1 MKIIMLGT
9 GDAFSSGGR
18 ANTSIF
24 LDGTYKILL
33 DCSPHAV
40 YSLRKCGYSPNQ
52 MQYVFI
58 THLHGDHVG
67 GLPFLLLNL
76 IHKEKGKIIVSGPPG
91 LSDLVNSVYSELF
104 GQTNFTDYL
113 DIRHLN
119 KNFPFQIDYMQ
130 GSHSILDFIY
140 KIEMDGIKIVYT
152 GDTRKVDL
160 SEFAFQADYL
170 FHEAAEFDEK
180 NAEKSGHTTPLQAAK
195 IANEA
200 QVKNLVLIH
209 RPEFDTGLINK
220 IKNIFPNTIFPNDFD
235 IIEQQSKK

>member
-76 IHKEKGKIIVSGPPG
+76 IHKETKIS
-91 LSDLVNSVYSELF
+91 
-104 GQTNFTDYL
+104 
-113 DIRHLN
+113 RLN
-119 KNFPFQIDYMQ
+119 IM
-130 GSHSILDFIY
+130 
-140 KIEMDGIKIVYT
+140 
-152 GDTRKVDL
+152 
-160 SEFAFQADYL
+160 
-170 FHEAAEFDEK
+170 
-180 NAEKSGHTTPLQAAK
+180 
-195 IANEA
+195 
-200 QVKNLVLIH
+200 
-209 RPEFDTGLINK
+209 
-220 IKNIFPNTIFPNDFD
+220 
-235 IIEQQSKK
+235 